1 MQKDYVTCLYC
12 LCLFMILLET
22 FHILRKHAYGCWVS
36 ASSSNN
42 SNFGSGPIDRDT
54 GTIVQI
60 HIDSFLDM
68 GLNAAR
74 KLSQSEPTSRSLFM
88 ERLLQIQVAHAERIA
103 AYEEELQRQLRLRRL
118 ALRNLQRRRTYY
130 KTTGIRLKVGKIR
143 LWSVAV

>member
-1 MQKDYVTCLYC
+1 MHMDAGYPHLLQTIQ
-12 LCLFMILLET
+12 ILDQVRSIET
-22 FHILRKHAYGCWVS
+22 PAQSFRS
-36 ASSSNN
+36 
-42 SNFGSGPIDRDT
+42 
-54 GTIVQI
+54 
-60 HIDSFLDM
+60 IDSFLDM